1 MDDPLYQQLEKALNL
16 LVEGSAKINFLMG
29 KLEMKITDLEDEE
42 IAKQIQQ
49 NLFIEQNIDAPGEDG
64 RAKSRKEKATDI
76 LGAILACKEKCASLQ
91 CRIRQLIDMKD
102 TLLCQSI
109 QECPSSNTEL
119 LPQASRIERM
129 VLELT
134 MEITECSVCTEMV
147 NKAQSIWSCK
157 NCYNIYHLSCAN
169 KCMQATSKNGTWSC
183 PYCREPQTTVA
194 LGLKYTCFCGRV
206 QEPKNYLTVTP
217 HGCGQSCLRK
227 CGNVCHPGPC
237 RG

>member
-1 MDDPLYQQLEKALNL
+1 MILARALSPSRPCSGSQLLDQKAFNSVDPSKGWVSSSEYETEFSKISGPVVACRFGCHYTGNMDDPLYQQLEKALNL

-49 NLFIEQNIDAPGEDG
+49 NLFIEQNIDV
-64 RAKSRKEKATDI
+64 
-76 LGAILACKEKCASLQ
+76 
-91 CRIRQLIDMKD
+91 
-102 TLLCQSI
+102 
-109 QECPSSNTEL
+109 
-119 LPQASRIERM
+119 PQASRIERM

-169 KCMQATSKNGTWSC
+169 KCMQATSKE
-183 PYCREPQTTVA
+183 R
-194 LGLKYTCFCGRV
+194 F
-206 QEPKNYLTVTP
+206 
-217 HGCGQSCLRK
+217 
-227 CGNVCHPGPC
+227 
-237 RG
+237 